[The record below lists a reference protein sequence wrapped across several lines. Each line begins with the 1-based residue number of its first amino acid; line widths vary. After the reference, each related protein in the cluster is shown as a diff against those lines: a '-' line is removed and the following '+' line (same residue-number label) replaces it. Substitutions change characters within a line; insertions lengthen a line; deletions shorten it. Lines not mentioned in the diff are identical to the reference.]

1 VLRKWAIT
9 RAALPLTQA
18 AARGVVSAVLSGTGG
33 RQVAHVLQARP
44 HDAPPTDFEL
54 DTVRRSCLAL
64 LQARPGL
71 FASGVVGK
79 GSEPA
84 AEHAQRL

>member
-1 VLRKWAIT
+1 M

-44 HDAPPTDFEL
+44 HDAPTTDFEL

-64 LQARPGL
+64 LQVRPGAL
-71 FASGVVGK
+71 LKQLGQQA
-79 GSEPA
+79 EAA
-84 AEHAQRL
+84 AEHA